1 MPVSL
6 ESVDNDLKGNQKPRG
21 GAVSQEGLSQSRPMG
36 RRDRLSHTW
45 ELNWTLSELET
56 FAERWVLV
64 FRIYLEQ
71 LTMACMWRKRSGL
84 LSLVPSPSVPLSRAC
99 TVHRL
104 ETSPYLMSTF

>member
-1 MPVSL
+1 
-6 ESVDNDLKGNQKPRG
+6 
-21 GAVSQEGLSQSRPMG
+21 MG

-71 LTMACMWRKRSGL
+71 LTMACTWRKRLGL
-84 LSLVPSPSVPLSRAC
+84 LSAVPSPSVPLSRAC
-99 TVHRL
+99 TIHRL